1 MSRFL
6 PIASMVLIAAC
17 ATDAPALNDPAAP
30 QLNITSGFWVTTLQ
44 VRPADNSA
52 SSIFGPLQVAFG
64 TRYPPSPCNSEL
76 STIQGGTT
84 LAFCGVLQNPAG
96 ESLQSGSVT
105 LRASPDAEPVQIRF
119 ALDFP
124 PSPCLTVLVGGT
136 LPVSS
141 EVFQSSDHPTV
152 AANFFTSTGAEL
164 VGDYAALSD
173 TPTTVQGVDG
183 STLASPVCTVNVPTD
198 VIGEE

>member
-6 PIASMVLIAAC
+6 PIAFVVLIAAC
-17 ATDAPALNDPAAP
+17 ATDAPALKDPAAP
-30 QLNITSGFWVTTLQ
+30 TLNTTSGFWVATLQ
-44 VRPADNSA
+44 VRPADNSP

-76 STIQGGTT
+76 STTQGGTT
-84 LAFCGVLQNPAG
+84 LAFCGVFQNPAG
-96 ESLQSGSVT
+96 ESLQGGSVT
-105 LRASPDAEPVQIRF
+105 LRASPDADPLTIRF
-119 ALDFP
+119 TLNFP
-124 PSPCLTVLVGGT
+124 PSPCLTLLVGGT

-152 AANFFTSTGAEL
+152 TARFFTDTEAEL

-173 TPTTVQGVDG
+173 TPATAQGVDG
-183 STLASPVCTVNVPTD
+183 STLASPVCTVTVPTD
-198 VIGEE
+198 VVGE

>member
-76 STIQGGTT
+76 STIQGGAT

-96 ESLQSGSVT
+96 ESLQGGSVT

-124 PSPCLTVLVGGT
+124 PSPCLTVLVG
-136 LPVSS
+136 S
-141 EVFQSSDHPTV
+141 EFTVYAKRGEIPIHRLV
-152 AANFFTSTGAEL
+152 AAVEFF
-164 VGDYAALSD
+164 
-173 TPTTVQGVDG
+173 
-183 STLASPVCTVNVPTD
+183 C
-198 VIGEE
+198 I